1 MNRVLIV
8 EDNPVNMK
16 LAAEVLEADG
26 FHVDRATDAEQ
37 ALELL
42 TWHAPDLILTDIALP
57 GMDGLSFARR
67 VKADPRLRHIPI
79 VALTAHAMKGD
90 DGKAFAAGCAGY
102 ITKPIQTRELARQ
115 IRRYLQS
122 P

>member
-42 TWHAPDLILTDIALP
+42 TGHAPDLILTDIALP

-79 VALTAHAMKGD
+79 LALTAHAMKGD
-90 DGKAFAAGCAGY
+90 DGKAFAAGCSGY

-115 IRRYLQS
+115 IRGYLQS